1 MDPNSEIGSLRMQVA
16 VLSLALF
23 ILVGF
28 QTYLIVQTRGN
39 LVAAR
44 AAQDQPT
51 RQSLQVRQQL
61 DALAAGT
68 ARLSVAGDQNA
79 TKIVEDFRRQGV
91 TFNFPPQ
98 PQPQPQR

>member
-1 MDPNSEIGSLRMQVA
+1 MDPNAELRSLRTQVA
-16 VLSLALF
+16 VLAVALF
-23 ILVGF
+23 LMVAF
-28 QTYLIVQTRGN
+28 QTYVVIGTRGN

-44 AAQDQPT
+44 AGQEQQT
-51 RQSLQVRQQL
+51 QQSLQLRRQL

-91 TFNFPPQ
+91 QFTFPPQ
-98 PQPQPQR
+98 PQPQR